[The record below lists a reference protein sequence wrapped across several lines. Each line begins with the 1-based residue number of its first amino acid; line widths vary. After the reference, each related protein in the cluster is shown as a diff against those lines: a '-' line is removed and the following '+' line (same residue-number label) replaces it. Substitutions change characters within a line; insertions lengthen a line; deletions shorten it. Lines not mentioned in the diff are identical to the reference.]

1 MIIPYKRRGRK
12 LAPLVSAAHKAGG
25 YLWNSPNTLLGCVG
39 ALGGRGTWQREER
52 ICEVCGGW
60 LTALLQCW
68 KLADAI
74 TLGDMVLYADE
85 SMVPVLRAHEMV
97 HVHQS
102 RRWGPFFL
110 PAYGLESLWQW
121 LRTGEGYRN
130 NRFERAA
137 YDVIPPPYNP
147 E

>member
-1 MIIPYKRRGRK
+1 MLSRAR
-12 LAPLVSAAHKAGG
+12 LACSHV
-25 YLWNSPNTLLGCVG
+25 WNSPNTLLGCVG
-39 ALGGRGTWQREER
+39 ALGGRGTWRQGEQ
-52 ICEVCGGW
+52 ICEVTGGW
-60 LTALLQCW
+60 LAAWLSR
-68 KLADAI
+68 KRRADAI

-85 SMVPVLRAHEMV
+85 SMASILRAHEMV

-121 LRTGEGYRN
+121 LRTGDGYYN

-137 YDVIPPPYNP
+137 YEMLPPACDQQ
-147 E
+147 